1 MAISLV
7 IMAGS
12 YILTEKSWK
21 ILERREEAEGRAGE
35 SSNGSAGKDGS
46 PETAEEMSAA
56 LSNRSKSSLA
66 SVQKKENSEDSLISK
81 STNKNDITIRSIN
94 IIAIIILVIY
104 IIMLVLM
111 QPGFFVYDA
120 GDELKMVESGIYT
133 THHPLLHVL
142 FLGKT
147 ITWGKSVFGSYNAGI
162 IAYLLIQIALL
173 AIVCREAL
181 ILLKKLEIRNR
192 LITATGVF
200 FAACPT
206 MIMFALCS
214 SKDALF
220 TAALLMTIL
229 CLTEMAVKK
238 KVIFAGWND
247 GRSDGQGICSNN
259 ISDDVTS
266 SNSHSNEMS
275 QKDIKDQTK
284 EQSSEIKLICKV
296 VLSAALMMLL
306 RHNGMYAWIVFA
318 VLFAL
323 TILLKTIYYKKHN
336 ANSNQFT
343 PHLTRAIV
351 FILPLVIYLAVTS
364 GLTAAVHATGGEHQ
378 EILSVPIQQLA
389 RVYKYETDEFRPD
402 QKDLMLR
409 LMTDE
414 NWRSYEPKLSDNV
427 KMTFNNAVYE
437 QNKAQFFQMWFDVG
451 IRNPIAYAKAWLLT
465 SYENWYPFAI
475 IDCYTGHSVYDF
487 TYGESSYFEFN
498 AQPPAEAKPVI
509 PALYELFRQFSL
521 ETWPQRTP
529 FFHFFFSPAS
539 LFWFFI
545 FTMMYSWYRRRYR
558 LLLVGL
564 LPLLVWMTVL
574 LGPCTL
580 VRYVLILWF
589 AWPLFLAMLLDGSK
603 FSHS

>member
-1 MAISLV
+1 M
-7 IMAGS
+7 
-12 YILTEKSWK
+12 
-21 ILERREEAEGRAGE
+21 
-35 SSNGSAGKDGS
+35 
-46 PETAEEMSAA
+46 
-56 LSNRSKSSLA
+56 
-66 SVQKKENSEDSLISK
+66 
-81 STNKNDITIRSIN
+81 
-94 IIAIIILVIY
+94 
-104 IIMLVLM
+104 
-111 QPGFFVYDA
+111 
-120 GDELKMVESGIYT
+120 
-133 THHPLLHVL
+133 
-142 FLGKT
+142 
-147 ITWGKSVFGSYNAGI
+147 
-162 IAYLLIQIALL
+162 
-173 AIVCREAL
+173 
-181 ILLKKLEIRNR
+181 
-192 LITATGVF
+192 
-200 FAACPT
+200 
-206 MIMFALCS
+206 
-214 SKDALF
+214 
-220 TAALLMTIL
+220 
-229 CLTEMAVKK
+229 
-238 KVIFAGWND
+238 
-247 GRSDGQGICSNN
+247 
-259 ISDDVTS
+259 
-266 SNSHSNEMS
+266 
-275 QKDIKDQTK
+275 
-284 EQSSEIKLICKV
+284 
-296 VLSAALMMLL
+296 
-306 RHNGMYAWIVFA
+306 
-318 VLFAL
+318 
-323 TILLKTIYYKKHN
+323 
-336 ANSNQFT
+336 
-343 PHLTRAIV
+343 
-351 FILPLVIYLAVTS
+351 TS

-603 FSHS
+603 FSRD

>member
-1 MAISLV
+1 MAHRRDAVKYKKEDAGRRNKRRQKIAALFAILLGSACMVGAQIDASAATLKSRLFKMAISLV

-21 ILERREEAEGRAGE
+21 ILERREEAERRVGE

-66 SVQKKENSEDSLISK
+66 SVQKKENSEESLISK

-94 IIAIIILVIY
+94 IIAAIIPIIY
-104 IIMLVLM
+104 VTMLVLM

-142 FLGKT
+142 LLGKT
-147 ITWGKSVFGSYNAGI
+147 ITWGKSSFGSYNAGV

-192 LITATGVF
+192 LIRAAGVF

-229 CLTEMAVKK
+229 CLTEMAVEK

-247 GRSDGQGICSNN
+247 GRSDRREIRSNT

-275 QKDIKDQTK
+275 RKDIKDQTK

-296 VLSAALMMLL
+296 VPSAAFMMLL

-323 TILLKTIYYKKHN
+323 TILLKAIYYKKHN

-437 QNKAQFFQMWFDVG
+437 QNKAQFFQMWINVG
-451 IRNPIAYAKAWLLT
+451 MRSPIAYAKAWLLT
-465 SYENWYPFAI
+465 SYEN
-475 IDCYTGHSVYDF
+475 
-487 TYGESSYFEFN
+487 
-498 AQPPAEAKPVI
+498 
-509 PALYELFRQFSL
+509 
-521 ETWPQRTP
+521 
-529 FFHFFFSPAS
+529 
-539 LFWFFI
+539 
-545 FTMMYSWYRRRYR
+545 
-558 LLLVGL
+558 
-564 LPLLVWMTVL
+564 
-574 LGPCTL
+574 
-580 VRYVLILWF
+580 
-589 AWPLFLAMLLDGSK
+589 
-603 FSHS
+603 

>member
-7 IMAGS
+7 IMVGS

-21 ILERREEAEGRAGE
+21 ILERREEAEGRVGE

-81 STNKNDITIRSIN
+81 STNKNDITMRDIN
-94 IIAIIILVIY
+94 IIAVIIPTIY

-142 FLGKT
+142 LLGKT
-147 ITWGKSVFGSYNAGI
+147 ITWGKSALGSYNAGV

-181 ILLKKLEIRNR
+181 ILLKKLGIRNR
-192 LITATGVF
+192 LIRAAGVF

-220 TAALLMTIL
+220 TAALLMAIL
-229 CLTEMAVKK
+229 CLTEMAVEK

-247 GRSDGQGICSNN
+247 GRSDRQEIRSNT

-284 EQSSEIKLICKV
+284 EQNSEIKLICKV
-296 VLSAALMMLL
+296 VLSAAFMMLL

-351 FILPLVIYLAVTS
+351 FILPLVIYLAATS

-437 QNKAQFFQMWFDVG
+437 QNKAQFFQMWLNIG
-451 IRNPIAYAKAWLLT
+451 MRNPIAYAKAWLLT

-498 AQPPAEAKPVI
+498 AQPPAEVKPVI

-603 FSHS
+603 FSRD